1 MAYALVGTAGALATG
16 SGANIAITPSWGASE
31 NRTAGNLLLCGVVGY
46 GTTTTPSTPA
56 GWSLAKTLGAGG
68 SATIFYRIAT
78 GLDAAPTIAALASTT
93 WIGAIAE
100 FSGNA
105 TSSPLDQSGSKNGSS
120 GTQTAVNAAADALA
134 GELFFY
140 AVRFVTSSSA
150 ARTITNTL
158 NNGMSNN
165 DVNNNATS
173 TTRHASIG
181 WAITTGNSAA
191 DQDAASLSSTYTNM
205 TMVVASFLLF
215 TTPDTFPPKLR
226 QTAYLTI

>member
-16 SGANIAITPSWGASE
+16 SGSNIAITPAYGQSP
-31 NRTAGNLLLCGVVGY
+31 TANNLLLLGVLGF

-56 GWSLAKTLGAGG
+56 GWTLGPTLGAGG

-78 GLDAAPTIAALASTT
+78 GGDAAPTVAALASTT
-93 WIGAIAE
+93 WLGAVAE

-120 GTQTAVNAAADALA
+120 GTQTAVNGAADALA

-140 AVRFVTSSSA
+140 AVRFVTSTSV

-158 NNGMSNN
+158 NNGMSNH

-173 TTRHASIG
+173 TTRHVSIG
-181 WAITTGNSAA
+181 FGITTGNSAA

-205 TMVVASFLLF
+205 TMAVASFLL
-215 TTPDTFPPKLR
+215 TSVADTFPPKLR